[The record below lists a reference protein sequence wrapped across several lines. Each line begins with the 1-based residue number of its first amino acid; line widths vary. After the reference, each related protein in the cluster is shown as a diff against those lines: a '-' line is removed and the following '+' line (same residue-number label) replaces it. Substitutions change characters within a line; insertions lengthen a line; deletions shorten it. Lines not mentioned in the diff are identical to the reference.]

1 MTQRIA
7 QMLAVLLVGLVS
19 TLSLAQSS
27 TRTAAPLHYDLSQEV
42 TMKGAALNVLPT
54 AARGMLNGSH
64 VILVTSSGS
73 IDVSLG
79 AFAFVGKDALS
90 ISPSEQLEV
99 TGVMATVSGTRVFLA
114 RTVKAGDRVFTIRN
128 EHGIPISP
136 AARERLQQKTS
147 QNGDS
152 L

>member
-7 QMLAVLLVGLVS
+7 EMVAVLLVGLVS
-19 TLSLAQSS
+19 APSLAQSS
-27 TRTAAPLHYDLSQEV
+27 TRMAASFHYDLSQEV
-42 TMKGAALNVLPT
+42 TLKGVALNVLPT
-54 AARGMLNGSH
+54 AGRGMLNGSH
-64 VILVTSSGS
+64 VILGTSSGS

-79 AFAFVGKDALS
+79 AFAFVGKDVLS
-90 ISPSEQLEV
+90 IGPSEQLEV

-128 EHGIPISP
+128 QHGIPVSP
-136 AARERLQQKTS
+136 AARERLQQRTS